1 MKCLFWRLLCLLI
14 GGALPSPLAAADYLV
29 VFDQRATVSIYDAR
43 TFELFGS
50 PTVAEGAMHA
60 VGVPDPLK
68 PNELLKIY
76 VVTSRSVVVL
86 DPAPPF
92 AVLATHPLLEPI
104 KAGEGSI
111 VLTAD
116 GRLLLVVGGSVLHA
130 FEAWNAGNPVPKVLG
145 FESDVGGLAVLPDA
159 SRAYLTTSGSYEVR
173 VVNLL
178 TLPPQLLDIA
188 VALPAEPSAIAAAPN
203 ASAVY
208 AVAAGSMFE
217 IDTGSAEILSTIET
231 PVNSVWS
238 IGFDPDAPLSSAF
251 LTAGARILFV
261 DLPKRDLEVTLAAP
275 GKVLKAVSPGQELAY
290 TIVEGL
296 GVFRAD
302 RGAQSLSVLE
312 DPRTG
317 APFPDPAIDMEVGSG
332 AQDVF
337 FAFGPP
343 GKIVRMNAQASE
355 VLGELKIGSS
365 FTGIAVVLTPGA
377 TASAL
382 EVYGGS
388 QQLSAVGV
396 PFGKPLAVRALSGD
410 GRGVFKAPVT
420 FSSTTPGV
428 GFDPITTE
436 TNLSGVAHTIAT
448 PPIADPFQ
456 AEARI
461 SSDSPKA
468 VFDLNVVGQDLGGL
482 TKAGGDY
489 QVVLKD
495 EAFSRPLVV
504 SALAEG
510 DPLPGLTLTLD
521 AIGSEV
527 SCPATSVT
535 DSEGLGAFVCSA
547 GDVLL
552 KTILEIGVEDSAGR
566 SLEDPFHV
574 TVVPSEEELP
584 SQAVL
589 LSPGTITGVVG
600 ELIPD
605 AVRLWV
611 GAKDNAPMANVG
623 VAFSSMQDVTLD
635 PNEAV
640 TDWDGVATADVTLGC
655 MRSGVINATVLS
667 SEPRSVAVGFT
678 AGEGPVARIEK
689 RQGDGLAGS
698 PGERLDGPGQA
709 LVARATDVCG
719 TPVRGAPVAWQ
730 VSPAGAATLENAA
743 QTTSRSGDL
752 SALVNL
758 GNQIGPVTVTAR
770 VGAVSVGFV
779 ILAIAVPTQMSI
791 LDGDDQAVA
800 LGQPAAVPLV
810 VELREDGGLPAVG
823 VAVSFSVLDGAAT
836 ISSAV
841 VEANGLGQAS
851 TSVVA
856 GQTVGA
862 LAVEARVGEVAVVFG
877 LSVVGSTPFVSSIG
891 FVNGAS
897 FAAGWVPGSLGS
909 IFGTGLTAGL
919 EGILQASESPLP
931 NELGGVGVTVNGI
944 AAPILSL
951 ANVSGQEQINI
962 QVPVDVP
969 APADDIT
976 VTIENNGSTASF
988 SGIRTHL
995 AQPGIFQVAMP
1006 DGLFVAALHSDFSL
1020 VTPDNPARPNEVI
1033 LLFLTGLGPTD
1044 PTVGT
1049 NTPGPVPA
1057 AVSVIEPIVTVGGLP
1072 AKVLGSFYA
1081 PTLVAVY
1088 QINFVIP
1095 AAAPSGNLKIV
1106 VRAGGAS
1113 SLPLLIPVKQ

>member
-1 MKCLFWRLLCLLI
+1 MKCLFWRLLCLLM
-14 GGALPSPLAAADYLV
+14 GGSLPLPLAAADYLV
-29 VFDQRATVSIYDAR
+29 VFDQGATVSIYDAG
-43 TFELFGS
+43 TFELLGS
-50 PTVAEGAMHA
+50 PMVGEGAIHA
-60 VGVPDPLK
+60 VGVPNPLK

-76 VVTSRSVVVL
+76 VVASHSVVVL
-86 DPAPPF
+86 GPAPPF

-104 KAGEGSI
+104 KAGEGGV

-116 GRLLLVVGGSVLHA
+116 GRQLLVVGGSVLHA
-130 FEAWNAGNPVPKVLG
+130 FEAWSAGNPVPKVVGL
-145 FESDVGGLAVLPDA
+145 ESDVTGLAVLPDA
-159 SRAYLTTSGSYEVR
+159 RRAYLAISGSDEVR

-178 TLPPQLLDIA
+178 TLPPQLGDFA
-188 VALPAEPSAIAAAPN
+188 VALPAEPGAIAAAPN
-203 ASAVY
+203 ASALY
-208 AVAAGSMFE
+208 ALAAEAMFE
-217 IDTGSAEILSTIET
+217 IDTGNGQILSTTDT
-231 PVNSVWS
+231 PAASVSS
-238 IGFDPDAPLSSAF
+238 IGFDPDAPLSTAF
-251 LTAGARILFV
+251 LTAGAQILFV
-261 DLPKRDLEVTLAAP
+261 DLAKRDLEVTLAAP

-290 TIVEGL
+290 AIVEGL

-317 APFPDPAIDMEVGSG
+317 APFPGPAIDMEVGSG

-355 VLGELKIGSS
+355 VLGELEIGSS
-365 FTGIAVVLTPGA
+365 LTGIAVVSTPGA

-388 QQLSAVGV
+388 QQLSAVGL

-410 GRGVFKAPVT
+410 GRGVFKVPVT
-420 FSSTTPGV
+420 FSSATPGV
-428 GFDPITTE
+428 GFDPITAE
-436 TNLSGVAHTIAT
+436 TNLSGVAYTVAT

-461 SSDSPKA
+461 SSGSPKA

-482 TKAGGDY
+482 SKASGDY
-489 QVVLKD
+489 QIVLKE
-495 EAFSRPLVV
+495 EAFPRPLVV
-504 SALAEG
+504 SALVGG

-521 AIGSEV
+521 AMGSEV
-527 SCPATSVT
+527 SCPATSIT
-535 DSEGLGAFVCSA
+535 DSEGLGAFACST
-547 GDVLL
+547 GNVLL
-552 KTILEIGVEDSAGR
+552 PTNLEFGVDDSAGR
-566 SLEDPFHV
+566 SLKDPFYV
-574 TVVPSEEELP
+574 TIVPSEEELP

-623 VAFSSMQDVTLD
+623 VAFSSMQDVTVD
-635 PNEAV
+635 PSAAV
-640 TDWDGVATADVTLGC
+640 TSWDGVAAANVTLGC
-655 MRSGVINATVLS
+655 MPSGVITATVLS
-667 SEPRSVAVGFT
+667 SELRSVAVGFT
-678 AGEGPVARIEK
+678 AGVGPAARMEK
-689 RQGDGLAGS
+689 GQGDGLVGS

-709 LVARATDVCG
+709 LVARVTDACG
-719 TPVRGAPVAWQ
+719 TPIGGAPVTWD
-730 VSPAGAATLENAA
+730 VSPAGAATLENARQA
-743 QTTSRSGDL
+743 TSRSGDL
-752 SALVNL
+752 SALAKL
-758 GNQIGPVTVTAR
+758 GNQIGPVIITAR
-770 VGAVSVGFV
+770 VGAVSVSFTASV
-779 ILAIAVPTQMSI
+779 TVVPTEMSI
-791 LDGDDQAVA
+791 VDGDGQAVA
-800 LGQPAAVPLV
+800 LGQPAAVPLI
-810 VELREDGGLPAVG
+810 VELRDDRGPPTAG
-823 VAVSFSVLDGAAT
+823 VPVSFAVLDGRAT
-836 ISSAV
+836 LGSAI
-841 VEANGLGQAS
+841 VETNGLGRAS
-851 TSVVA
+851 TSVIA
-856 GQTVGA
+856 GQTVGI
-862 LAVEARVGEVAVVFG
+862 LTVEARAGEVAVVFG
-877 LSVVGSTPFVSSIG
+877 LSVVGSTPLVSSVG

-919 EGILQASESPLP
+919 EGILQANSSPLP
-931 NELGGVGVTVNGI
+931 DELGGVSVTVNGLS
-944 AAPILSL
+944 APILSL

-976 VTIENNGSTASF
+976 VTIENNGSMASF

-995 AQPGIFQVAMP
+995 AQPGIFQVALP
-1006 DGLFVAALHSDFSL
+1006 EGLFAAVLHSDFSL
-1020 VTPDNPARPNEVI
+1020 VTPDNPARPNEMI
-1033 LLFLTGLGPTD
+1033 LLFLTGLGPTE

-1049 NTPGPVPA
+1049 NVPGPVPA
-1057 AVSVIEPIVTVGGLP
+1057 AVSVVEPTVTVGGSP

-1095 AAAPSGNLKIV
+1095 AAASSGNLRIV
-1106 VRAGGAS
+1106 VTAGGAS
-1113 SLPLLIPVKQ
+1113 SLPLLIPLKQ